1 MKKSFNKLCSKLY
14 ANFTSM
20 EKCTKYSKID
30 CCAAL
35 TIGIYFLGT
44 IVPRKYMPIFSAVG
58 LFCCD
63 KFEENPKRESGQ
75 HVKVN

>member
-30 CCAAL
+30 CCG
-35 TIGIYFLGT
+35 TVKPGYFYFLKVDPT
-44 IVPRKYMPIFSAVG
+44 Y
-58 LFCCD
+58 
-63 KFEENPKRESGQ
+63 PKEITS
-75 HVKVN
+75 